1 MTSVL
6 YLPLINPYTAAV
18 SAKFS
23 SGLFKFLDAKDECVG
38 YDAEPEAQSVL
49 VTIQWAD
56 GVDGRT
62 AEQIV
67 QQAMCLFEKETG
79 MVIDGRVARSGLSA
93 GDNLDM
99 SDPSLE
105 TFRTQAGTAFFRKNS
120 N

>member
-23 SGLFKFLDAKDECVG
+23 AGLFEFLDWKDECVG
-38 YDAEPEAQSVL
+38 YDAQPDSQSVI
-49 VTIQWAD
+49 VTIEWAD
-56 GVDGRT
+56 GVDGRV
-62 AEQIV
+62 AEQVV

-79 MVIDGRVARSGLSA
+79 MVIDGRVARKGLSE
-93 GDNLDM
+93 GNDLDL

-105 TFRTQAGTAFFRKNS
+105 TFRTQAGAAFFRKNS